1 MDRNVAPLGNNILI
15 PSQPALLLIA
25 AYRGLNSRFT
35 TLEASMITITTPL
48 RFVSTLISNLIL
60 DMSKQTA
67 DCYL

>member
-1 MDRNVAPLGNNILI
+1 MDRNVAPLGHNILI

-48 RFVSTLISNLIL
+48 WFVSTLISNLIL
-60 DMSKQTA
+60 DMSNQTA